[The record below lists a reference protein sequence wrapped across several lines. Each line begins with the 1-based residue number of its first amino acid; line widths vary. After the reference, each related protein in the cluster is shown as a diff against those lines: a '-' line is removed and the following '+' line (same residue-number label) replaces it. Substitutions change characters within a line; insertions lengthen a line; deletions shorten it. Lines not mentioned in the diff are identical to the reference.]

1 MDSSGS
7 DAYEIEA
14 KNGKVYV
21 SGTSATAMCRGAYQ
35 YLKDE
40 FDSIATWEGIRLGEP
55 NRVSEEEER
64 EREEQGRIEI
74 EDMPKRRV
82 VCPVRYRHYFNVCT
96 FGYTTAFWD
105 WARWEKEIDWMALH
119 GINMPL
125 AMNAQEAIW
134 QRVWKSYG
142 FTQQQIDGFFA
153 GPAFLPWHR
162 MGNINAH
169 CGPLPQR
176 WHEGQVALQRKIL
189 ERERA
194 LGMKPVVP
202 AFSGFVPPSFSSRFP
217 QAEVLRNA
225 EWAGFEPTFLLS
237 PRDKMF
243 REIGA
248 AFIREYTNEFGTDH
262 LYLADVFNEMTPQV
276 SEKTKLEDLE
286 AAGRAVYDAIAA
298 GDPNGVWV
306 MQGWLFLNDRGFWG
320 APEVEAFLK
329 PVPNDKMIIIDLACD
344 QYEVWRTQPAV
355 RNKQWIWCVLHN
367 FGGNT
372 AMSGNLKLYMDRA
385 KAALADSNK
394 GNLVGMGITMEGIE
408 QNSINYELATDLMWR
423 TERTSSLD
431 NWVAQWVHNRY
442 GNAAGELQSAWWE
455 IVKQAYSGQY
465 ETAAYERR
473 PSFSAAKDTLDDL
486 KVWKRILGLMLAGAQ
501 QHAGNE
507 LFQHD
512 VCDVAKRFLDEQA
525 RVTLYAALASPSVEE
540 RKKWS
545 AAYLELLD
553 DIDRLLFT
561 RPEYRLSRWISAA
574 RSWGKTDQEKDFME
588 WNARTQ
594 ITIWGG
600 PVLHDYAAKEWS
612 GLVSSFYVP
621 RWKMFLDEM
630 ITPQM
635 NPVPVETRIAEWEQ
649 SWTKQHSAFAV
660 YQRETAAEAAARM
673 LKKYASAPEMIEDRG
688 IAVGKTAT
696 DSGGTEE
703 GGSPMNA
710 VDGKATGSYWAAH
723 PYPQWW
729 QVDLGS
735 VERIGSVTVIPFYDG
750 TRYYQY
756 TVEVSTDGTHWKRV
770 ADMSSNTTPAT
781 LFGVR
786 HSFEPTGARFVRVNM
801 LFNSANVGVHLME
814 VRVYRS

>member
-1 MDSSGS
+1 MCGDSFHPNWAVGESAVPIGRRRIKAEGHAINVAGVAEAVAENDGSGVIRWQRGCKRPAENYEEQTPYDSAQHSLNRVPEGGRVGNLSGVRTVITICATLFACGAIAFESSTQAAQGVLRRTFPKIAGKFVFRDLKMDSSGS

-55 NRVSEEEER
+55 KRVSEEEER

-372 AMSGNLKLYMDRA
+372 AMSGNLKLY
-385 KAALADSNK
+385 
-394 GNLVGMGITMEGIE
+394 
-408 QNSINYELATDLMWR
+408 
-423 TERTSSLD
+423 
-431 NWVAQWVHNRY
+431 
-442 GNAAGELQSAWWE
+442 
-455 IVKQAYSGQY
+455 
-465 ETAAYERR
+465 
-473 PSFSAAKDTLDDL
+473 
-486 KVWKRILGLMLAGAQ
+486 
-501 QHAGNE
+501 
-507 LFQHD
+507 
-512 VCDVAKRFLDEQA
+512 
-525 RVTLYAALASPSVEE
+525 
-540 RKKWS
+540 
-545 AAYLELLD
+545 
-553 DIDRLLFT
+553 
-561 RPEYRLSRWISAA
+561 
-574 RSWGKTDQEKDFME
+574 
-588 WNARTQ
+588 
-594 ITIWGG
+594 
-600 PVLHDYAAKEWS
+600 
-612 GLVSSFYVP
+612 
-621 RWKMFLDEM
+621 
-630 ITPQM
+630 
-635 NPVPVETRIAEWEQ
+635 
-649 SWTKQHSAFAV
+649 
-660 YQRETAAEAAARM
+660 
-673 LKKYASAPEMIEDRG
+673 
-688 IAVGKTAT
+688 
-696 DSGGTEE
+696 
-703 GGSPMNA
+703 
-710 VDGKATGSYWAAH
+710 
-723 PYPQWW
+723 
-729 QVDLGS
+729 
-735 VERIGSVTVIPFYDG
+735 
-750 TRYYQY
+750 
-756 TVEVSTDGTHWKRV
+756 
-770 ADMSSNTTPAT
+770 
-781 LFGVR
+781 
-786 HSFEPTGARFVRVNM
+786 
-801 LFNSANVGVHLME
+801 
-814 VRVYRS
+814 